1 MRCLVVGA
9 GVAGL
14 TTALSLVER
23 GATVEV
29 VDRGSHLGAR
39 SCSWFAGGML
49 APWCERESADEAVL
63 RRGLAALAWW
73 RERFPETVAA
83 GTLVVAPAR
92 DGAELERFSRRTSG
106 FDRVGPD
113 AIATLEP
120 ALAGRFSR
128 GLHFPHEGHLD
139 PRRALA
145 ALARCLAEA
154 GVPIRFDTDVTDFA
168 IDADRIFD
176 CRGFAARE
184 QRPPLTPAPALRGV
198 KGEMLLVRST
208 EISLSRPVRLLHPRM
223 PLYVVPRGDGL
234 FMIGATMI
242 ESEERSRIT
251 ARSMMELLGGAFAL
265 HPAFGEAEIV
275 EVGTDVRPAYRDN
288 LPAVDVDGRMIRI
301 NGLYRHGFL
310 LSPWCAQRAVAA
322 AYGEPWEDHE

>member
-14 TTALSLVER
+14 TTALALIER
-23 GATVEV
+23 GASVEV
-29 VDRGSHLGAR
+29 IDRGSHLGAQ

-49 APWCERESADEAVL
+49 APWCERESADEPVL
-63 RRGLAALAWW
+63 RRGLSALAWW
-73 RERFPETVAA
+73 RQRFPETVAA

-92 DGAELERFSRRTSG
+92 DGAELDRFSRRTSG
-106 FDRVGPD
+106 FEAVGPD
-113 AIATLEP
+113 SIAALEP

-145 ALARCLAEA
+145 ALVHRLTEA
-154 GVPIRFDTDVTDFA
+154 GVTIRFGIDIMNYPT
-168 IDADRIFD
+168 DADRIFD

-184 QRPPLTPAPALRGV
+184 NGPPLAPAAALRGV
-198 KGEMLLVRST
+198 KGEMLLVRSAD
-208 EISLSRPVRLLHPRM
+208 IRLSRPVRLLHPRM
-223 PLYVVPRGDGL
+223 PLYVVPRADGV
-234 FMIGATMI
+234 FMVGATMI
-242 ESEERSRIT
+242 ESEERGRIT
-251 ARSMMELLGGAFAL
+251 GRSMMELLGGAFAL

-275 EVGTDVRPAYRDN
+275 EIGTDVRPAYPDN
-288 LPAVDVDGRMIRI
+288 LPAVHVDGRTIRI

-310 LSPWCAQRAVAA
+310 LSPWCARRAVAV
-322 AYGEPWEDHE
+322 AYGEPWEDQE